1 MCTLFHVGLQT
12 ARACKIKSIQSIQEH
27 TIELD
32 ELCRSYSKYT
42 YLSSKI
48 ALLAA
53 LTRRDSRVREYQ
65 ITHPG
70 LISRSDCT
78 SA

>member
-12 ARACKIKSIQSIQEH
+12 AFLQKSIQSIQEH